1 MSGETLP
8 PLAADWAFFLDVDG
22 TLLEHAD
29 TPDAVRVDGAMR
41 RLLSDLQAGAG
52 GALALISGRSV
63 ADVDGLFAPLRL
75 AVAGQH
81 GAERRDGAGRMHSH
95 AFDQAPVRRAAAR
108 LAAFAAA
115 HPGLLLEDKGR
126 SLALHYRLAPQLE
139 GEARALVNEVLAE
152 LGEGFELQRGKM
164 VLELRPG
171 GRDKGSAIAEF
182 MAEAPFRGRVPVFV
196 GDDLTDEFGFGV
208 VNGMGGVSVKVGEGP
223 SQARW
228 RIADAAAVRAWLAQW
243 ASRWGA
249 RHAPRSA

>member
-1 MSGETLP
+1 MSGSSLP
-8 PLAADWAFFLDVDG
+8 PAAADWAFFLDIDG

-41 RLLSDLQAGAG
+41 GLLAELQAGAG

-63 ADVDGLFAPLRL
+63 ADIDGLFAPLL
-75 AVAGQH
+75 LPAAGQH
-81 GAERRDGAGRMHSH
+81 GAERRDGAGRMHRH
-95 AFDQAPVRRAAAR
+95 DFAEAPVRRAAKR

-126 SLALHYRLAPQLE
+126 SLALHYRLAPQLAD
-139 GEARALVNEVLAE
+139 EAGALVDEVVAG

-164 VLELRPG
+164 VLEIRPG
-171 GRDKGSAIAEF
+171 GRDKGSAIGEF
-182 MAEAPFRGRVPVFV
+182 MAEPPFRGRTPVFI

-249 RHAPRSA
+249 RHAPQRA

>member
-1 MSGETLP
+1 MSGASLP

-41 RLLSDLQAGAG
+41 SLLSDLQAGAR

-95 AFDQAPVRRAAAR
+95 AFDEAPVRRAAAR

-139 GEARALVNEVLAE
+139 DEARALVDEVLVE

-208 VNGMGGVSVKVGEGP
+208 VNGMRGVSVKVGEGP

-228 RIADAAAVRAWLAQW
+228 RIADAAAVRAWLGEW
-243 ASRWGA
+243 AVRYA
-249 RHAPRSA
+249 RRSA

>member
-1 MSGETLP
+1 MSGASLP

-41 RLLSDLQAGAG
+41 NLLSDLQAGAR

-63 ADVDGLFAPLRL
+63 ADLDRLFAPLAL
-75 AVAGQH
+75 AAAGQH
-81 GAERRDGAGRMHSH
+81 GAERRDGAGRVHRH
-95 AFDQAPVRRAAAR
+95 DFPEAPVRRAAAR
-108 LAAFAAA
+108 LAAFAGA

-126 SLALHYRLAPQLE
+126 SLALHYRLAPRLE
-139 GEARALVNEVLAE
+139 DEARALVDEVLSE

-171 GRDKGSAIAEF
+171 GRDKGSSIAEF

-208 VNGMGGVSVKVGEGP
+208 VNGMGGVSVKVGEGT

-228 RIADAAAVRAWLAQW
+228 RIADAAAVRAWLGQW
-243 ASRWGA
+243 AA
-249 RHAPRSA
+249 RYARRSA

>member
-1 MSGETLP
+1 MSGAP
-8 PLAADWAFFLDVDG
+8 PLPAADWAFFLDIDG

-41 RLLSDLQAGAG
+41 TLLADLQAGAG

-63 ADVDGLFAPLRL
+63 ADIDRLFAPLVL
-75 AVAGQH
+75 PAAGQH
-81 GAERRDGAGRMHSH
+81 GAERRDAAGRMHCH
-95 AFDQAPVRRAAAR
+95 AFDEQPVRRAAKR

-115 HPGLLLEDKGR
+115 HPGLLLEDKGH

-139 GEARALVNEVLAE
+139 GEARALVDEVLAG
-152 LGEGFELQRGKM
+152 LGAGFELQRGKM
-164 VLELRPG
+164 VLELKAG

-208 VNGMGGVSVKVGEGP
+208 VNAMGGVSVKVGEGA

-228 RIADAAAVRAWLAQW
+228 RIADAAEVRAWLG
-243 ASRWGA
+243 RWVERFA
-249 RHAPRSA
+249 RLRR

>member
-1 MSGETLP
+1 MSAASLP

-29 TPDAVRVDGAMR
+29 TPDAVRVDGALR
-41 RLLSDLQAGAG
+41 TLLAGLRSGAG

-63 ADVDGLFAPLRL
+63 ADLDRLFAPLAL
-75 AVAGQH
+75 PAAGQH
-81 GAERRDGAGRMHSH
+81 GAERRDGAGRMVRHD
-95 AFDQAPVRRAAAR
+95 FPQAPVRRAAAR
-108 LAAFAAA
+108 LGEFAAA

-139 GEARALVNEVLAE
+139 DEARALVGEVLAQ

-164 VLELRPG
+164 VLEIRPG

-182 MAEAPFRGRVPVFV
+182 MAEAPFRGRTPVFI
-196 GDDLTDEFGFGV
+196 GDDLTDELGFGV
-208 VNGMGGVSVKVGEGP
+208 VNEMGGVSLKVGEGP

-228 RIADAAAVRAWLAQW
+228 RIADAPAVRAWLGEWTERFARR
-243 ASRWGA
+243 SRGTG
-249 RHAPRSA
+249 

>member
-1 MSGETLP
+1 MSGASLP

-41 RLLSDLQAGAG
+41 NLLSDLQAGAR

-63 ADVDGLFAPLRL
+63 ADLDRLFAPLAL
-75 AVAGQH
+75 AAAGQH
-81 GAERRDGAGRMHSH
+81 GAERRDGAGRVHRH
-95 AFDQAPVRRAAAR
+95 DFPEAPVRRAAAR
-108 LAAFAAA
+108 LAAFAGA

-139 GEARALVNEVLAE
+139 DEARALVDEVLSE

-171 GRDKGSAIAEF
+171 GRDKGSSIAEF

-208 VNGMGGVSVKVGEGP
+208 VNGMGGVSVKVGEGT

-228 RIADAAAVRAWLAQW
+228 RIADAAAVRAWLGQW
-243 ASRWGA
+243 AA
-249 RHAPRSA
+249 RYARRSA